1 MRKKRVFW
9 LIIIIISIII
19 IVFLWLFMFS
29 NKYKIKDL
37 KLKVNGQKN
46 IQLEY
51 GDEYNDM
58 GAVAYYKD
66 INLTKNIKINTNID
80 LKKIGKYYYK
90 YTIKYK
96 NLKKESTRN
105 IIIKDSK
112 KPEIILN
119 GQSPI
124 TIYQNSNYEELGAKA
139 NDNYDGDITSKIVT
153 SGEVNTK
160 QIGEYEIRYSVKD
173 SSGNEQVIKR
183 EIKVIEIPKSS
194 NKTSSKGYKI
204 EKINGIYYVN
214 GILVANK
221 TFDLPSS
228 YNPGGLLSEFQ
239 NNFDNMQKDAANEGI
254 NLKII
259 SGFRSY
265 NSQKSIY
272 NNYVARD
279 GQDAAD
285 RYSARPGYSEHQT
298 GLAADINSL
307 DQAFEN
313 TKEGIWL
320 NKNCYKY
327 GFIIRYVKGKE
338 NITGYMFEPWHI
350 RYVGVDIAKQLYN
363 NGNWITL
370 EEYLGIDSRYN

>member
-19 IVFLWLFMFS
+19 IVFLWLSMFS